1 MPRGR
6 NKPLAEAVF
15 GVNVSQEA
23 SMFVNMW
30 TDRRRYW
37 QQKAHIATIQEP
49 RDPQHIDSLL
59 LDLTTATARAQ
70 RRTASEHQVE

>member
-1 MPRGR
+1 
-6 NKPLAEAVF
+6 
-15 GVNVSQEA
+15 
-23 SMFVNMW
+23 MFVNMW